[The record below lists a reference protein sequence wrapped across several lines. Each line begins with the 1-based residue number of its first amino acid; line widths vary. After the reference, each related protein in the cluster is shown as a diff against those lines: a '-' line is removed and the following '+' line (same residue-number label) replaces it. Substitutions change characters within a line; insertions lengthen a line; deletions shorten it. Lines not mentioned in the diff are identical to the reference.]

1 MPSKDERNKQKR
13 RLREQKRASAQRRRL
28 AAIQHANRF
37 PRIIVEPAGGDPEFV
52 NEVQRILSD
61 YSFEDPA
68 CCEEDCRN
76 NFELIASSGL
86 TKFRQYFYDGLLK
99 AASDRNE
106 ASAVMEKCMVD
117 LHCHLGE
124 WLFKRLPQ
132 HFTAAPLPTYFFRT
146 VMGER
151 EIRVRFDLLQ
161 SVGEPANPIYVL
173 PGNATVE
180 MQGVKWQVGLYHH
193 ALERL
198 CQRLN
203 GDGDARFTR
212 NMHLHCVLTQSML
225 AYKPVALADGSEAL
239 RVDFSLPL
247 TTVYYGYYAS
257 FARRV
262 LGLPDDHRFKEKD
275 DLLTV
280 LGYLPLLIQGKYAR
294 AKTFLL
300 PGFAKTP
307 EHALMDRIRLTPAER
322 VLLQRMTDES
332 RRTDDID
339 GETVRAIKWY
349 HDNGVPQVFPR
360 TQH

>member
-1 MPSKDERNKQKR
+1 MPSKDERKKQKR
-13 RLREQKRASAQRRRL
+13 RLKEQKRASALRRRL
-28 AAIQHANRF
+28 AAIKQAHRF
-37 PRIIVEPAGGDPEFV
+37 PRIIVDPAGGDPEFV
-52 NEVQRILSD
+52 AEVHRILSK
-61 YSFEDPA
+61 YSFEDSA
-68 CCEEDCRN
+68 CCGEDHRN
-76 NFELIASSGL
+76 YFELIASGGL
-86 TKFRQYFYDGLLK
+86 TKFRKHLFDGLLS

-117 LHCHLGE
+117 LHCHLGD
-124 WLFKRLPQ
+124 WLFKSLPDR
-132 HFTAAPLPTYFFRT
+132 FTVAPLPTYFFRT

-151 EIRVRFDLLQ
+151 NIQVRFDLLR
-161 SVGEPANPIYVL
+161 SVGEPTNPLYVL

-180 MQGVKWQVGLYHH
+180 MQGVKWHVGLYHH

-225 AYKPVALADGSEAL
+225 AYTPVALADGSEAL

-247 TTVYYGYYAS
+247 TTVYYEYYAC

-307 EHALMDRIRLTPAER
+307 EHALVDRTRLTPAER
-322 VLLQRMTDES
+322 VLLQRMTDEN

-360 TQH
+360 TQR